1 MPQKY
6 QVVSGDTLW
15 SIAQRFYGDGR
26 LYSALAIINS
36 LPNPNNIV
44 VGQELLIPYITYRH
58 EVAVGETKAAIA
70 SRYYG
75 DPQLV
80 WPFELANHVA
90 QRDIHPG
97 ERLLIPDLGNAG
109 HHTVVPGETLP
120 DLAQRW
126 YGESVLWTFISL
138 ANALADSVV
147 FPGQVLNK
155 PRLNRRHVVAPGDTV
170 WALAKDN
177 YGANQLTVTVPFLAA
192 ANLIPDPNLINVGQV
207 IFFPD
212 LSF

>member
-6 QVVSGDTLW
+6 QVVGGDTLW

-58 EVAVGETKAAIA
+58 EVVPGDTKAAIA
-70 SRYYG
+70 ARYYG
-75 DPQLV
+75 DPTVL

-97 ERLLIPDLGNAG
+97 ERLLIPNLADAG
-109 HHTVVPGETLP
+109 HHTIVPGETLP
-120 DLAQRW
+120 DLALRW
-126 YGESVLWTFISL
+126 YGESVLWTLISL
-138 ANALADSVV
+138 ANHLDDSVV

-155 PRLNRRHVVAPGDTV
+155 PQLNRRYVVRPGDTL
-170 WALAKDN
+170 WALAEHN
-177 YGANQLTVTVPFLAA
+177 YGSHNLVTTTPFLAA
-192 ANLIPDPNLINVGQV
+192 ANLIGDPNRIDVGQV
-207 IFFPD
+207 IFFPA
-212 LSF
+212 LSL